1 MCRRH
6 FVIWSTF
13 THLHRYRKLI
23 MHILDDTETLL
34 ALVCSLLTVPPPEPD
49 ILLDVLLSCNGDVHT
64 TAKLLNSGDA
74 KGSKPVSTSKRKSCS
89 TGLHGWLNT
98 GKVETTSSDSPRKKR
113 DLKESSF
120 SPGNILIKDTSS
132 SSSSPTKPKVDLISV
147 LRPPSASTR
156 SVPRLLPLTL
166 INPSMVALHTPC
178 TMHLSI
184 LPPELACKLFY
195 TMLDLSQSWKRNKW
209 WLFDRVVESPHRTS
223 FYARK
228 TDGVESNESWQEA
241 AQYW

>member
-1 MCRRH
+1 MCRLDH
-6 FVIWSTF
+6 NL
-13 THLHRYRKLI
+13 LHRHRNI
-23 MHILDDTETLL
+23 MDDTETLL
-34 ALVCSLLTVPPPEPD
+34 ALVCSLLTVPLPEPD
-49 ILLDVLLSCNGDVHT
+49 ILLDVLLSCNGDVHA
-64 TAKLLNSGDA
+64 TAKWLNSGDA
-74 KGSKPVSTSKRKSCS
+74 KGSKPVSASKRKSRS

-98 GKVETTSSDSPRKKR
+98 GKVETTFEDSPRKKR

-120 SPGNILIKDTSS
+120 SPGNIAIKDTSS

-147 LRPPSASTR
+147 LRPPPASTR

-166 INPSMVALHTPC
+166 MNPSMVALHTPC

-184 LPPELACKLFY
+184 LPPELACRLFY